1 MSRIGRLPITIPASV
16 KVDLS
21 GSSVVVKG
29 PKGEMKR
36 TFSPLIDIAMENG
49 QITIA
54 RRSDNPAERAL
65 HGTTRAVL
73 NNMVRGVSTGFVR
86 TLEWDGVGYRAELS
100 GATLMLYMGYSH
112 PVKFEPPQGISFE
125 VDAKT
130 RQIRVL
136 GFDKE
141 VVGQTAAEF
150 VKSARWNPTWAKAC
164 TIWARKSA
172 VKPVSLGKGRSN
184 LWLRILVLRLAKSVT
199 CGFARKYLGPLIAL
213 A

>member
-29 PKGEMKR
+29 PKGEMQR

-49 QITIA
+49 LITIT

-73 NNMVRGVSTGFVR
+73 NNMVRGVSAGFTR
-86 TLEWDGVGYRAELS
+86 ILEWDGVGYRAEMS
-100 GATLMLYMGYSH
+100 GPTLMLYMGYSH

-125 VDAKT
+125 VDLKA
-130 RQIRVL
+130 RQIKVN
-136 GFDKE
+136 GYDKE
-141 VVGQTAAEF
+141 VVGQTAAEI
-150 VKSARWNPTWAKAC
+150 RE
-164 TIWARKSA
+164 IR
-172 VKPVSLGKGRSN
+172 PVEPYLGKGLHYQGEKIR
-184 LWLRILVLRLAKSVT
+184 RKAGKS
-199 CGFARKYLGPLIAL
+199 GKGKK
-213 A
+213 